1 MRRAI
6 SVLVCLAALA
16 VLAGQL
22 QAQDRTTIAGAGATF
37 PQPLYSAVFETIAKQ
52 REVLISY
59 NGVGSGAGIN
69 MLIERKV
76 DFAGTDAFMTPE
88 EIAKAGAPVVQI
100 PTCLGAVVLSY
111 NLPGNIPIRMSPA
124 VVVDIFRGRI
134 TKWNDKRILE
144 LNPTI
149 RISELPISVVERE
162 DASGTTAIFTE
173 YLAKVDAEWRE
184 KVGSGKSVAWP
195 VGQGAKGNAGVAG
208 LISKL
213 VGSIGYVELIY
224 ALGNN
229 MKVAEIQNR
238 SGRFVQP
245 SVASVALAGAVDI
258 PDDTNISLTD
268 TASPD
273 GYPLAGFTYIAL
285 FREQSYNGKSEKA
298 ARELVGLLW
307 WMLHQG
313 QAVATQL
320 HYAPLPGTAV
330 IKGEKLL
337 QSVLFEG
344 KPVWTP

>member
-1 MRRAI
+1 MRRAT
-6 SVLVCLAALA
+6 SVLIGLIALAALA
-16 VLAGQL
+16 GPL

-37 PQPLYSAVFETIAKQ
+37 PQPFYAAVFETLARQ
-52 REVLISY
+52 REVSISY
-59 NGVGSGAGIN
+59 DGVGSGAGIKA
-69 MLIERKV
+69 LTERKV
-76 DFAGTDAFMTPE
+76 DFAGTDAFMTPA

-100 PTCLGAVVLSY
+100 PTCMGAVALSY
-111 NLPGNIPIRMSPA
+111 NLPGNIRIRMSPA

-134 TKWNDKRILE
+134 TKWNDRRILE

-149 RISELPISVVERE
+149 RISDLPISVVQRE

-184 KVGSGKSVAWP
+184 KVGAGKSVAWP

-229 MKVAEIQNR
+229 MKIAEIQNR
-238 SGRFVQP
+238 AGRFVKP
-245 SVASVALAGAVDI
+245 SVESVALAGAVDI

-273 GYPLAGFTYIAL
+273 GYPIAGFTYIAL
-285 FREQSYNGKSEKA
+285 FREQSYNGKPEKR
-298 ARELVGLLW
+298 ARELVGMLW
-307 WMLHQG
+307 WMLHEG
-313 QAVATQL
+313 QALAKQL

-330 IKGEKLL
+330 AKGEKLL
-337 QSVLFEG
+337 QSVLFGG